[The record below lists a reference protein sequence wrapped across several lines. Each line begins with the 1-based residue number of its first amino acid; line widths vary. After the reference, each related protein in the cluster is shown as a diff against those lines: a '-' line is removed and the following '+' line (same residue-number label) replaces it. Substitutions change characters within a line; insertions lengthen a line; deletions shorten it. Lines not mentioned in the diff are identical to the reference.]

1 MNLGRHPPERQPTVF
16 VVDDETDVRDS
27 VSLLVRS
34 VGLAVETF
42 ATANEFLEAYSLDHL
57 GCVVLDVRMPGMN
70 RLTAQQQLLKRGIIL
85 PVIFISGHGDISMA
99 VRAVRAGALDFLE
112 KPFSDQA
119 LLDCVQKAI
128 EMDAEN
134 RAHSAAAAEV
144 ERNLKMLTPRECE
157 VMERLI
163 EGKVNKII
171 ARELDVSTRT
181 VEIHRSRVLHKM
193 GVSNVSQLVR
203 LVLSTERYRE
213 RFTAD

>member
-1 MNLGRHPPERQPTVF
+1 MHQEKHQPERPPTVF
-16 VVDDETDVRDS
+16 VVDDEDDVRSS

-42 ATANEFLEAYSLDHL
+42 ATASEFLEAYSLDRP
-57 GCVVLDVRMPGMN
+57 GCLVLDVRMPGMN
-70 RLTAQQQLLKRGIIL
+70 GLAAQQQLLKRGITL
-85 PVIFISGHGDISMA
+85 PIIFISGHGDISMA

-112 KPFSDQA
+112 KPFNDQA
-119 LLDCVQKAI
+119 LLDCVRKALEI
-128 EMDAEN
+128 NAEN
-134 RAHSAAAAEV
+134 RAHSAAEAEV

-181 VEIHRSRVLHKM
+181 VEIHRARVLHKM

-213 RFTAD
+213 RFTVD

>member
-1 MNLGRHPPERQPTVF
+1 MNRHQPKRPPTVF
-16 VVDDETDVRDS
+16 IVDDKADVRAS

-34 VGLAVETF
+34 AGLAVETF
-42 ATANEFLEAYSLDHL
+42 ATANNFLQACSREQP
-57 GCVVLDVRMPGMN
+57 GCVVLDVRMPEMN
-70 RLTAQQQLLKRGIIL
+70 GLTAQQQMLERGITL

-119 LLDCVQKAI
+119 LLDCVRKALGI
-128 EMDAEN
+128 DAEN
-134 RAHSAAAAEV
+134 RAHSAADAEV
-144 ERNLKMLTPRECE
+144 EHNLRTLTPRECE
-157 VMERLI
+157 VMTRLI

-171 ARELDVSTRT
+171 ARELSVSTRT
-181 VEIHRSRVLHKM
+181 VEIHRARVLHKM

-203 LVLSTERYRE
+203 LLLSTERYRA